1 MLSWPSCRAAVAAQL
16 LAAGSVL
23 AQDPSHLVD
32 PFDVRSSSGRY
43 VLRVEPNEAHGRG
56 AASYALSQDG
66 EVLWAK
72 ELDCTLEEVVVGDD
86 GAFAGAA
93 RRSTP
98 SNETEL
104 VLLLSGPD
112 GAPRYRLGLP
122 PEPGMMHGS
131 DYPSCNGALL
141 LPEQD
146 RVVFRVVH
154 HRQGFDTYEE
164 WRVVEWSTGKEI
176 ATSVP
181 AAQLEETRGVNRF
194 AVVRGLRGT
203 PLVVAQALVLDFD
216 PLVGAMGTTFAVFDL
231 TGKPV
236 WQRREAR
243 DYVLEDM
250 EETTRLW
257 GWVAEHGALFDC
269 EEPRHFEFALVR
281 EGKRVRCRVSEDPA
295 RPDAWSVAE
304 VGREDYDLP
313 FDEEDIQ
320 GSKPTSDFALEL
332 VGTIDVGETAP
343 PVQLIS
349 SFDID
354 DRGHLGAVMV
364 SEGAPAR
371 FVLRKPSGEIV
382 SDLEFHLDVPRQLF
396 QPQATWLQADRWLVH
411 VTEYAEDDSSRAHAW
426 WLDLP
431 GGTLTKIPE
440 FECHPIDEADGTL
453 DGGFL
458 ALTSTTIDNGPVQ
471 TLSSFDRAGKLRW
484 RAIDANGQRDSG
496 LFSPEAVAFSP
507 QGEIGVLDNIKGL
520 LQRFDSTGKL
530 VSEIVLEDVVGW
542 ELRYPTELAVDGDG
556 NWIVGDL
563 LGSPP
568 ILRISREA
576 QLTSS
581 FETKHAN
588 GAAFRAGGG
597 VRVAP
602 DGSLWTSDG
611 FALMRLSALGVVD
624 HVAGDPP
631 DDDQLGLVQ
640 EAHIDHAGRILLV
653 DARTKAVH
661 IFGSDGRRQAVCK
674 LAADDLDGT
683 TRIGWIAVDRELSTY
698 VGPVADEEHRYRK
711 FAPNGKPLGACA
723 YLGVNLFQPAT
734 GRRWQLASYEGTVQ
748 LFSPEGVQLKRIDKG
763 ADGRWLDHCRQSA
776 VAMDGTLV
784 VEARESYHVFSPDG
798 EPLRSLPIPTEVRF
812 AILAL
817 SKSYVFAS
825 GAGKLWRTDL
835 ETGAIRCAELEVN
848 ESSRFLVPA
857 WREELGELWLAD
869 LVAKKVFRYR
879 VNE

>member
-1 MLSWPSCRAAVAAQL
+1 MISWLSCRAGVAARL

-43 VLRVEPNEAHGRG
+43 VLSVEPNEAQGRG
-56 AASYALSQDG
+56 AASYALSRDG
-66 EVLWAK
+66 ETLWAK

-112 GAPRYRLGLP
+112 GAQRYRLGVP

-131 DYPSCNGALL
+131 DYPRCDGTLL

-154 HRQGFDTYEE
+154 HRQGFETSEE

-181 AAQLEETRGVNRF
+181 ATQLEETRGVNRF

-216 PLVGAMGTTFAVFDL
+216 PLVGAMGTTFAIFDL

-243 DYVLEDM
+243 DYVLDDM

-257 GWVAEHGALFDC
+257 GWVAEHGAVFACD
-269 EEPRHFEFALVR
+269 EPGHFEFALVR
-281 EGKRVRCRVSEDPA
+281 EGKRVRCRVSVDPA

-304 VGREDYDLP
+304 VRRENYELP

-320 GSKPTSDFALEL
+320 GPKPTSDLALEL
-332 VGTIDVGETAP
+332 IEMIDVGETAP
-343 PVQLIS
+343 PVQLIF

-354 DRGHLGAVMV
+354 DRGRLGAVV
-364 SEGAPAR
+364 VQEGVPAR
-371 FVLRKPSGEIV
+371 FVLREPSGEIV
-382 SDLEFHLDVPRQLF
+382 SDLKLQLECPGQLS
-396 QPQATWLQADRWLVH
+396 QPQVTWLQADRWLVY
-411 VTEYAEDDSSRAHAW
+411 VTEYAEDDSRAHAW

-431 GGTLTKIPE
+431 QGTLSKIPE
-440 FECHPIDEADGTL
+440 FECHPIQEADGTL
-453 DGGFL
+453 DGGFV
-458 ALTSTTIDNGPVQ
+458 ALTSTTIDNGPVE
-471 TLSSFDRAGKLRW
+471 TLSSFDEAGKLRW
-484 RAIDANGQRDSG
+484 QAIDANGQRDSG
-496 LFSPEAVAFSP
+496 LFSPEAVTFSP

-520 LQRFDSTGKL
+520 VQRFDLTGKL
-530 VSEIVLEDVVGW
+530 LSEIVLEDVVGRD
-542 ELRYPTELAVDGDG
+542 LRYPTELAVDADG

-563 LGSPP
+563 QASPP
-568 ILRISREA
+568 ILRISRDA
-576 QLTSS
+576 TLTSS

-588 GAAFRAGGG
+588 GAAFRPWGG

-602 DGSLWTSDG
+602 DGSLWTSDS
-611 FALMRLSALGVVD
+611 FALLRLSALGVVD

-661 IFGSDGRRQAVCK
+661 IFGSDGRRQAICK
-674 LAADDLDGT
+674 LPAEDLDGT
-683 TRIGWIAVDRELSTY
+683 TRIGWIAVDRELTIY
-698 VGPVADEEHRYRK
+698 VGPVADEAHRYRK
-711 FAPNGKPLGACA
+711 FAPDGKPLGACA
-723 YLGVNLFQPAT
+723 LVGVNLFQPAS
-734 GRRWQLASYEGTVQ
+734 GRLWQLASYEGTVQ
-748 LFSPEGVQLKRIDKG
+748 LFGPDGVELKQLDKG
-763 ADGRWLDHCRQSA
+763 ADGRWLDHCRHSA

-798 EPLRSLPIPTEVRF
+798 EPLRSLPIPAEARI

-817 SKSYVFAS
+817 SGSHVFAS

-835 ETGAIRCAELEVN
+835 ETGAIECAELEVS

-869 LVAKKVFRYR
+869 LSAKKVLRYR
-879 VNE
+879 VKD